1 MGSISF
7 VANTRSLISMA
18 WLWCGVIIEA
28 NITSASLCGPDAG
41 VAAAGLDGVLDV
53 AGEVTELVVVVHRR
67 TATSKDQQNPSAVVG
82 AMSRSFERGTRIVL
96 LMVSGGIDARQRGP
110 CLGR

>member
-53 AGEVTELVVVVHRR
+53 AGEVTEPL
-67 TATSKDQQNPSAVVG
+67 SW
-82 AMSRSFERGTRIVL
+82 SFIDEPQPARINKTRVQW
-96 LMVSGGIDARQRGP
+96 SGR
-110 CLGR
+110 